1 MEVDVNFWNEGP
13 LVQIMCLLAVL
24 TMMVCAVFYGRYLR
38 SQLYSIRR
46 SRYKVVERSLA
57 NVFIGVLGVVLISR
71 MSSML
76 LDVNIYTSI
85 IISSIVFIISYLS
98 ANRIKV

>member
-1 MEVDVNFWNEGP
+1 MEAGVNFWSEGL

-24 TMMVCAVFYGRYLR
+24 TMMVCTVFYGGYLK

-46 SRYKVVERSLA
+46 ARYKVIERVIM
-57 NVFIGVLGVVLISR
+57 NIFIGVLGVVLVSR

-76 LDVNIYTSI
+76 MDVNIYLSLI
-85 IISSIVFIISYLS
+85 IFSAIFIISYLS